1 MARKDKIEL
10 TLDDAVPF
18 LEQLTGEGE
27 GRLIELKG
35 KRVSFGRGQENDI
48 VILSESVSR
57 NHAAIFKKGPN
68 WFVEDAGSKNGVF
81 VNGSFH
87 KKAPLTAGDVIQIGE
102 IAFRF
107 NHPQV
112 EASQVS
118 LEPSLRKQRAQSAAY
133 VHQNP
138 VSLNE
143 FMDSVENRM
152 HDLRGGGATSRL
164 PFYLLTVLG
173 LTGLIYLSFPKGT
186 TIRKVSNDEAM
197 QASMAEVT
205 TDTSTSK
212 MPAAAEPFVAP
223 VEPNLPSALKLPA
236 KLTQPLVSP
245 RSVVLEDHEEVSAY
259 LDEGRRYLRM
269 REFESAA
276 KAFQFA
282 LIIDPENQT
291 ALMGIHAAEY
301 RMTDLTNVP
310 LDQLPALKGKK
321 AKRGGSER
329 ENEKAAMLIEKA
341 RRELTTRN
349 YTAAIKA
356 ATSAQK
362 LKLSKDSPLAEEA
375 SGIAAKAR
383 QARKEEFDLFL
394 NQAKEKLDLGEY
406 RAARNLCDEI
416 LRRDP
421 DYDEAK
427 DCLRRAVRG
436 K

>member
-1 MARKDKIEL
+1 MARKEKIEL
-10 TLDDAVPF
+10 TLDDVVPY
-18 LEQLTGEGE
+18 LEQLTGDGE
-27 GRLIELKG
+27 GRIIELKG
-35 KRVSFGRGQENDI
+35 KRVSFGRGSENDI

-57 NHAAIFKKGPN
+57 NHAAIFKKQSN

-107 NHPQV
+107 NHPQLEETKV
-112 EASQVS
+112 A
-118 LEPSLRKQRAQSAAY
+118 LEPTLAKRRAKTQY
-133 VHQNP
+133 VPQNP
-138 VSLNE
+138 VNLNE
-143 FMDSVENRM
+143 FMDSVENRISE
-152 HDLRGGGATSRL
+152 LRGPTSRL
-164 PFYLLTVLG
+164 PFYILTVMG
-173 LTGLIYLSFPKGT
+173 LSGLIYLSFPRGT
-186 TIRKVSNDEAM
+186 TIRKVTSEDPVT
-197 QASMAEVT
+197 ASVVETKPV
-205 TDTSTSK
+205 DTV
-212 MPAAAEPFVAP
+212 PAAPAP
-223 VEPNLPSALKLPA
+223 EIVTKPLPSVKAPPA
-236 KLTQPLVSP
+236 TQPPLISP

-259 LDEGRRYLRM
+259 LDEGRRYLRL

-291 ALMGIHAAEY
+291 AMMGIHAAEY
-301 RMTDLTNVP
+301 RMVDLQNVP
-310 LDQLPALKGKK
+310 IDQLPALKNRKQ
-321 AKRGGSER
+321 AKRGAHER
-329 ENEKAAMLIEKA
+329 DNEKAGILIEKA
-341 RRELTTRN
+341 RRELAQRN
-349 YTAAIKA
+349 YTASIKA
-356 ATSAQK
+356 ASSAQK
-362 LKLSKDSPLAEEA
+362 LKLAKDSPLAEEA
-375 SGIAAKAR
+375 FGIAAKAR

-394 NQAKEKLDLGEY
+394 NQAKEKLELGEF